1 LNFVKFAAE
10 KKIVVNVDGEQKE
23 KEKEKERENPK
34 AMLEKNGNG

>member
-23 KEKEKERENPK
+23 KEKENPK

>member
-23 KEKEKERENPK
+23 KENPK

>member
-23 KEKEKERENPK
+23 KEKERENPK